1 MPIQLKSLCLPLRHS
16 ATYLALILAMVLG
29 MEAALGQSN
38 QSTDD
43 ADANAPAEGRVKVA
57 NLVYGGG
64 KTGVC
69 FAEGFLVSL
78 ARETELNI
86 QRTFDR
92 VNLADEALFEHP
104 FAIMTGEGDF
114 TLNDAEKDNL
124 KAYLDRGGFLLAS
137 AGCSNAA
144 WAENF
149 RAVSDELYRADAL
162 AALEPDHPLFRQLYE
177 IDGLDMKRPTGHEK
191 LWGLS
196 RDGRLALVFSPEGLN
211 DTANAG
217 KGCCCCGGNE
227 VRNARQINANI
238 LLYALTR

>member
-1 MPIQLKSLCLPLRHS
+1 MITPQKDLSRCLRQISVFLV
-16 ATYLALILAMVLG
+16 LMLAMVLG
-29 MEAALGQSN
+29 LEAAVG

-43 ADANAPAEGRVKVA
+43 ADTDAPAEGRVKVA

-86 QRTFDR
+86 QRAFER
-92 VNLADEALFEHP
+92 VELGDAALFDHP

-114 TLNDAEKDNL
+114 TLNAEEKENL

-149 RAVSDELYRADAL
+149 RAVIDELFGPDAL
-162 AALEPDHPLFRQLYE
+162 SPLEPDHPLFQQLYE
-177 IDGLDMKRPTGHEK
+177 IDRLEMKRPTGNEK
-191 LWGLS
+191 LWGLT
-196 RDGRLALVFSPEGLN
+196 RDGRLALVFSPQGLN